1 MVTHHLSL
9 RESLM
14 FIEVGVVVTALITA
28 EYEEK
33 KRIFGSSKK
42 KFDI

>member
-14 FIEVGVVVTALITA
+14 FIGVGDVVTALITA

-33 KRIFGSSKK
+33 KTNFWLL
-42 KFDI
+42 